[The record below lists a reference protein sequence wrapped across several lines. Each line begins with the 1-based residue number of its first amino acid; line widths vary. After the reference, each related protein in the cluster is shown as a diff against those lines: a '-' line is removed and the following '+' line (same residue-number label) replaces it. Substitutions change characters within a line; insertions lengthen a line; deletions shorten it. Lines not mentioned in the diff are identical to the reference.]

1 MSDTRR
7 SLSSTELKR
16 LHRTW
21 RRRTEGRLA
30 LVLDGVQNPFN
41 LGSIAR
47 SAAAMR
53 VDEAWLV
60 GAGPGLRGP
69 KVQKTA
75 MGSDRL
81 VTWSEAAR
89 TGEALAAAREA
100 GYALVG
106 LELDTGGRPLFELD
120 LRGDV
125 CLVVGHEERGLSGAA
140 LSGCDRVGYV
150 PLLGRVGS
158 LNVATATAVAMYEVR
173 RQEWSA
179 PSGPSP
185 AGDGHDR
192 GLDRSP

>member
-1 MSDTRR
+1 VTEDRR

-41 LGSIAR
+41 LGSLAR
-47 SAAAMR
+47 TAAAMR
-53 VDEAWLV
+53 VEAGWVV
-60 GAGPGLRGP
+60 GAGIGLRGP

-81 VTWSEAAR
+81 VPWAEVARTPEALDAAR
-89 TGEALAAAREA
+89 AD
-100 GYALVG
+100 GYRLVG
-106 LELDTGGRPLFELD
+106 LELETGGRPLFELD
-120 LRGDV
+120 LRGDI

-140 LSGCDRVGYV
+140 LRGCDRIGYI

-158 LNVATATAVAMYEVR
+158 LNVATAAAIAMYEVR

-179 PSGPSP
+179 PAP
-185 AGDGHDR
+185 
-192 GLDRSP
+192 